1 MPKSLS
7 EVEEFMKLA
16 EKADIC
22 LVKRLKD
29 KVKLKLRSGRYLY
42 TFQTTS
48 KDADSILKDLKCKT
62 EEL

>member
-1 MPKSLS
+1 
-7 EVEEFMKLA
+7 MKLA